1 MNMSS
6 KVISGIAIVAL
17 LLLSGYLW
25 YENSQLKTTNKQ
37 QVTEMT
43 ELEKVQSELDADYQ
57 AALESIEGLRTDS
70 QELSALIDN
79 QKEELKAQKSKIN
92 NLIWT
97 KRELGKA
104 REEIDKFETLTAG
117 YLAQI
122 SDLSAQN
129 EMLTAENGKLIKDV
143 GVLNESLTAEKE
155 MTAELTEAKTVLVS
169 EKADLSKKNT
179 DLSDKV
185 SLGSVIKVNWM
196 SFEGGNVKD
205 DGTWK
210 RRKLKKRMDILRTC
224 FKTETNVLV
233 PAGDETFHVRIVN
246 PNGETMEGNGIDS
259 GEITDKLTGETVK
272 YTMSGTLTYNNE
284 DTEACMDM
292 NPDFIVEKGEYH
304 VEIFNK
310 GYKVGEGDFKI

>member
-1 MNMSS
+1 MSS
-6 KVISGIAIVAL
+6 KVISGIAIVVL
-17 LLLSGYLW
+17 LLLSSYLW
-25 YENSQLKTTNKQ
+25 YENSQLKTQNSQ
-37 QVTEMT
+37 QVAEMT

-57 AALESIEGLRTDS
+57 GAIESIETLRTDS
-70 QELSALIDN
+70 QELNALIDN

-104 REEIDKFETLTAG
+104 RDEIAKFESLTAG
-117 YLAQI
+117 YLTEI
-122 SDLSAQN
+122 TDLKEQN
-129 EMLTAENGKLIKDV
+129 EMLAATNTKLVKDV
-143 GVLNESLTAEKE
+143 TFLNENLTAEKE
-155 MTAELTEAKTVLVS
+155 ITAELTEAKTVLVS
-169 EKADLSKKNT
+169 EKEDLSKKNS

-205 DGTWK
+205 DGSWK

-224 FKTETNVLV
+224 FRTETNVLV
-233 PAGDETFHVRIVN
+233 PAGDETFYVRIVN
-246 PNGETMEGNGIDS
+246 PQGETMQASELDS
-259 GEITDKLTGETVK
+259 GEIMDKLTGETMR

-284 DTEACMDM
+284 DTEACMDW
-292 NPDFIVEKGEYH
+292 NPDFVVEKGAYH

-310 GYKVGEGDFKI
+310 GYKVGAGDFKI